1 MKIPSKATAA
11 FTLIELLVVIAII
24 AVLASLAVPAVNGA
38 LKRGTGAACLSNLR
52 QIGIATIAYAVD
64 NDMVLPAAG
73 GGGSPEWATSIASY
87 TGVDAKR
94 NKSIFVCPGC
104 DVTVQSGTGAEVAV
118 TYGAHGGLMPKGGE
132 PMALDLVKNAS
143 SLILYAD
150 MCQNPGNKGWSPYSI
165 ENPGEF
171 KKGGGGRGGST
182 STSDAAITPGPDK
195 DSGNNAWMR
204 YRHSGSV
211 NAVMGDGSARSFKK
225 GTILSSN
232 ATVVK

>member
-1 MKIPSKATAA
+1 MKRPSKATAA

-64 NDMVLPAAG
+64 NDMVLPRAG
-73 GGGSPEWATSIASY
+73 SGGSPEWATSIASY

-104 DVTVQSGTGAEVAV
+104 EVGVQTGTANEVAV
-118 TYGAHGGLMPKGGE
+118 TYGMHGGLMPKGGD
-132 PMALDLVKNAS
+132 PLALDMVKNAS
-143 SLILYAD
+143 SLILCAD
-150 MCQNPGNKGWSPYSI
+150 MCQNPANKGWSPYSI
-165 ENPGEF
+165 ENPGDF
-171 KKGGGGRGGST
+171 TGGGRGGST
-182 STSDAAITPGPDK
+182 TTTDTKITPGPDK

-225 GTILSSN
+225 DTVMSSN
-232 ATVVK
+232 ARIVK

>member
-1 MKIPSKATAA
+1 MKLPSKATAA

-64 NDMVLPAAG
+64 NDMVLPKAG
-73 GGGSPEWATSIASY
+73 DGSTPQWATLIASY

-104 DVTVQSGTGAEVAV
+104 EVKVQTGTGNEVAV
-118 TYGAHGGLMPKGGE
+118 TYGMHGGLMPKTGE
-132 PMALDLVKNAS
+132 PLALDMVKNAS
-143 SLILYAD
+143 SLILCAD
-150 MCQNPGNKGWSPYSI
+150 MCQDPANKGWSPYSI
-165 ENPGEF
+165 ENPSDF
-171 KKGGGGRGGST
+171 TGGRSGGST
-182 STSDAAITPGPDK
+182 TTTDTPITVGPNKDAGK
-195 DSGNNAWMR
+195 NAWIR
-204 YRHSGSV
+204 YRHSESA

-225 GTILSSN
+225 GTVLSSN
-232 ATVVK
+232 ARIVK

>member
-1 MKIPSKATAA
+1 MKIPSKESAA

-38 LKRGTGAACLSNLR
+38 LKRGTSAACLSNLR

-104 DVTVQSGTGAEVAV
+104 EVPVGTGTGAEVAV
-118 TYGAHGGLMPKGGE
+118 TYGMHGGLMPKGGE

-143 SLILYAD
+143 SLILCAD

-171 KKGGGGRGGST
+171 TGGGRGGST
-182 STSDAAITPGPDK
+182 STTDTPIAVSIDK
-195 DSGNNAWMR
+195 DSGNNAWIR
-204 YRHSGSV
+204 YRHSGSA
-211 NAVMGDGSARSFKK
+211 NAVMGDGSARSFRK

-232 ATVVK
+232 AKIVQ

>member
-73 GGGSPEWATSIASY
+73 GSKPEWATSIASY

-104 DVTVQSGTGAEVAV
+104 EIPVGSGTDDNEVAV
-118 TYGAHGGLMPKGGE
+118 TYGMHGGLMPKGGAPE
-132 PMALDLVKNAS
+132 ALDLVKNAS
-143 SLILYAD
+143 SLILCAD
-150 MCQNPGNKGWSPYSI
+150 MCQNPNNKGWSPYSI

-171 KKGGGGRGGST
+171 KGGGRGGST
-182 STSDAAITPGPDK
+182 STSDAAISTGPDK

-232 ATVVK
+232 AKIVKD

>member
-1 MKIPSKATAA
+1 MKIPSKESAA

-104 DVTVQSGTGAEVAV
+104 EVPVGTGTGAEVAV
-118 TYGAHGGLMPKGGE
+118 TYGMHGGLMPKGGE

-143 SLILYAD
+143 SLILCAD

-171 KKGGGGRGGST
+171 TGGGRGGST
-182 STSDAAITPGPDK
+182 STTDTPIAVSIDK
-195 DSGNNAWMR
+195 DSGNNAWIR
-204 YRHSGSV
+204 YRHSGSA
-211 NAVMGDGSARSFKK
+211 NAVMGDGSARSFRK

-232 ATVVK
+232 AKIVQ